1 MFDIHGVF
9 LYTILMKNNIIQ
21 FEEYRQKLKLQKKIK
36 YKKHR
41 HRYYVAIPKIKHRCV
56 QGFHSSKKEFL
67 KETVEIFKQLLTEQN
82 AEFFFDCYKI
92 TKDSVKTTHWKEIEN
107 FAMKMTKQKYKL

>member
-1 MFDIHGVF
+1 MLDIHGVF
-9 LYTILMKNNIIQ
+9 LYTIIMKNNIIQ
-21 FEEYRQKLKLQKKIK
+21 FEEYKQKLKLQKKIK

-67 KETVEIFKQLLTEQN
+67 KETVEIFKQLLTEHN
-82 AEFFFDCYKI
+82 AEFFLIAIKLQKI
-92 TKDSVKTTHWKEIEN
+92 
-107 FAMKMTKQKYKL
+107 L